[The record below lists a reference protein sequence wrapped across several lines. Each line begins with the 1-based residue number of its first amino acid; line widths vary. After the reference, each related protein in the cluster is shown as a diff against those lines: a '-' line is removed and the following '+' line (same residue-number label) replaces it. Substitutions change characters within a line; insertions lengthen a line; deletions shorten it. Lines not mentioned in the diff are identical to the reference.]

1 MSPLLSP
8 SHGLAAPVPHSQL
21 THAGAFPFSSQPPDT
36 VPIRLPPVTDPAG
49 YLNRPVE
56 QLAARTV
63 PDSGQVL
70 PGSPPGVEPVPVPPA
85 NEPLGEH
92 QWCQSAPSCYPSL
105 SRLIWQPASM
115 GCGQLGCQRLW
126 GDPNWDPP
134 GFTLAGLARGYY
146 LDDQRVQW
154 SGLEATFGAEGVLNP
169 RYVRRFDKWLMR
181 ADGVFFLNQPFE
193 PNVLTDNKRRSYV
206 KNFYPD
212 VFQIWQLNLGFTRGD
227 FTVVV
232 GKDRTPFGRYYFP
245 IYSNSYFDSPF
256 IRSEIIR
263 WVETGLFVRY
273 SPGPLNLEVAVTNGG
288 FDRDT
293 NSSKALVCRAGFDT
307 PFWALGASAKVQD
320 GFGSEEQK
328 LNNSHYG
335 FDAMLRLWRFELS
348 GEAIWDEYGFR
359 EPFDPDDIFWGRSLY
374 YRDIYSGSKDGCLR
388 GHGYYLNLAWVLGRL
403 RIDLNYG
410 EYYPQQIGDPLQ
422 DTVVSRTILQTSL
435 EVLPGLYP
443 FLAVMGENDRP
454 TEQWRHAQRGFVL
467 YSGVQWVF

>member
-1 MSPLLSP
+1 M
-8 SHGLAAPVPHSQL
+8 
-21 THAGAFPFSSQPPDT
+21 
-36 VPIRLPPVTDPAG
+36 
-49 YLNRPVE
+49 
-56 QLAARTV
+56 
-63 PDSGQVL
+63 
-70 PGSPPGVEPVPVPPA
+70 EPVPVPPA